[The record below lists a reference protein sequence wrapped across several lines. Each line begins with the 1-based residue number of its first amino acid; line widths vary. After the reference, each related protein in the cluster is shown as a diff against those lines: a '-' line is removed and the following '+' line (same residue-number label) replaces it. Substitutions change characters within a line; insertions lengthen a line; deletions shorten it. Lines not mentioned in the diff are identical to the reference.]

1 MACQDPLIYWSG
13 LSFVDAPQIYSDSDL
28 TTVAPDGFYMYG
40 GQVREMVA
48 GVLGA
53 AQPCDQCVIPCGT
66 PFIGSG
72 AGGEFRGID
81 FNLGSAVGATS
92 LLFSP
97 GGGNTAF
104 NVPDQLT
111 SIFPAGVRNSVYSNL
126 VSGYTKGFIG
136 SYRALPAESGGCQ
149 NVGPIPGL
157 NGVTTGNTLLASGTT
172 DGSGSFTLTD
182 STKDFSSSGLNV
194 KINDVVLAVSTTTIP
209 AVKKYSYVDDIAQAA
224 SGILGI
230 SNSYNSGGATYLA
243 ATGTVYKIYETGY
256 LMDTAASFSVGNP
269 ALNTFV
275 SAYDSTNWA
284 FNAQNLLAKVSGV
297 PSSTELTFSASPLA
311 GQLATAIPGTTYTI
325 AVGDAFTNSVIGS
338 DGGVGY
344 GKDYIYA
351 GSGNFTDNGLFDFGN
366 LPGNAGGYPLGWTG
380 VTTNNTPLGNQYQST
395 LLCWNCTKVWS
406 GVPNVDCNNGTGLLI
421 PASPYS
427 LLQPIAPNL
436 PATVGNPWPA
446 AGHAQEVQVQVVS
459 VPPGGST
466 TTLSIVVDAPCSGT
480 WWQILVPCPEL
491 LPAIQ
496 SSTRVGDIGV
506 VFGTVC
512 AATITTNFY
521 HVPVEEMSNVLIKYP
536 TKPNTATGANSIYA
550 NSDSYSEWV
559 NWNVPASGQPRG
571 VLGLNDYIYEDAYAV
586 TPLPAGVYKM
596 RFDPKTPVIWGD
608 TTNAVSAT
616 LTDYSVDFVAAGV
629 TVGMIVEDRT
639 TGLTAEIIGTVTT
652 TSFGITDLNGGFAA
666 LEQSGTPYKIY
677 ASSGEQDWAV
687 EVGVLEYV
695 DVDANDVAYPP
706 EDYEAD
712 YPGQAQSTG
721 DRIDGFVKSITLCP

>member
-28 TTVAPDGFYMYG
+28 TTVASDGFYMYG
-40 GQVREMVA
+40 GQVREMVG

-66 PFIGSG
+66 PFTASG
-72 AGGEFRGID
+72 AGGEFRDINFD
-81 FNLGSAVGATS
+81 LGSAVGAVS

-97 GGGNTAF
+97 GGGSSGF
-104 NVPDQLT
+104 PVPDQLT
-111 SIFPAGVRNSVYSNL
+111 SIFPAGVRNSVYSSL
-126 VSGYTKGFIG
+126 VSGYTTGFVG
-136 SYRALPAESGGCQ
+136 AYRDYPSGTTGCQ

-172 DGSGSFTLTD
+172 DGSGSSTLTD
-182 STKDFSSSGLNV
+182 TTQTFATV
-194 KINDVVLAVSTTTIP
+194 KVNDVVLAVSTATNP

-224 SGILGI
+224 SGILGL
-230 SNSYNSGGATYLA
+230 SNLGNSNGAVHLE

-269 ALNTFV
+269 ALNTWV
-275 SAYDSTNWA
+275 TAYDSPNWENSSSLFA
-284 FNAQNLLAKVSGV
+284 EVNGV
-297 PSSTELTFSASPLA
+297 PTSTKLTFSNSSLS
-311 GQLATAIPGTTYTI
+311 GQLVTAIPGTTYTVS
-325 AVGDAFTNSVIGS
+325 VGDAFRNSVIGS

-351 GSGNFTDNGLFDFGN
+351 GGGNFTDNGLFEFGN
-366 LPGNAGGYPLGWTG
+366 LPGNSGGYPLGWTG
-380 VTTNNTPLGNQYQST
+380 VTTNNTPSGNQHQST
-395 LLCWNCTKVWS
+395 LLCWNCTQVWDPAVS
-406 GVPNVDCNNGTGLLI
+406 ISYNCGSATGLLI

-436 PATVGNPWPA
+436 PATVGNPWPVP
-446 AGHAQEVQVQVVS
+446 GFIQTVQVQAVS
-459 VPPGGST
+459 VPPGGTT
-466 TTLSIVVDAPCSGT
+466 TTLSIVVDAPCAGT
-480 WWQILVPCPEL
+480 WWQILVPCPEPL
-491 LPAIQ
+491 AGIQ

-506 VFGTVC
+506 VIGTVC

-521 HVPVEEMSNVLIKYP
+521 HVPVEEMSNVLMKDP
-536 TKPNTATGANSIYA
+536 KSTGGANSIYA
-550 NSDSYSEWV
+550 NSDTHSEWL
-559 NWNVPASGQPRG
+559 NWNVPPSGQPRG

-586 TPLPAGVYKM
+586 TPLPSGVYKM
-596 RFDPKTPVIWGD
+596 RFDPQTPVIWGN

-616 LTDYSVDFVAAGV
+616 LTDYSANFVAAGV

-677 ASSGEQDWAV
+677 ASTGEQDWAV

-695 DVDANDVAYPP
+695 DADADGSAYPP

-721 DRIDGFVKSITLCP
+721 NRIDGFVKSITLCP